1 MIVGSKTLIQGEK
14 FVLKVSDCINYIQK
28 IEEAYPDWTALTIL
42 DGLRHGSYD
51 SDFFQKMLST
61 GASKKIQP
69 KGNLKQ
75 DYIDDLE
82 NSIRHGSDR
91 SNKSIEAGIS
101 QDPSTGRMVA
111 FGHVIVGIAAGVRH
125 PLPAYKVT
133 IPGFKIFKD
142 RVTYIT
148 KLSLSKMIRE
158 PIGIDSLYALT
169 ITGDIGQTATSKNS
183 LCRDQCLW
191 GGVGSD
197 ASSAE
202 LHGDIDGFLIGYW
215 LCSTKEGQIF
225 RKKMCDE
232 KNTYN
237 LSTLLGVYYRTRQ
250 SVYLS
255 SVMRSSMSSQPL
267 EAIRRFSNMS
277 VELKDHKHRGMFI
290 RQSMAFNTWYS
301 AITSV
306 LPDSSKTLIALA
318 DFKKWCDGSG
328 EIKNFGS
335 ANDNVTN
342 LIRGT
347 EAFMVSQNF
356 ATITEEP
363 IAISLDDEPE
373 ELIASW
379 HTNSDVFNA

>member
-1 MIVGSKTLIQGEK
+1 MYKISE
-14 FVLKVSDCINYIQK
+14 CISYIQK
-28 IEEAYPDWTALTIL
+28 IEEAYPEWTASTIL
-42 DGLRHGSYD
+42 DNLRYD
-51 SDFFQKMLST
+51 SYNSSFFQEMLGT
-61 GASKKIQP
+61 KASSKIEP
-69 KGNLKQ
+69 KGNLRL
-75 DYIDDLE
+75 DYIQYLRG
-82 NSIRHGSDR
+82 SINHGSDK
-91 SNKSIEAGIS
+91 NNLYIEDGIS

-111 FGHVIVGIAAGVRH
+111 FGHVIVGIAAGLRH

-133 IPGFKIFKD
+133 IPGFRIFKD

-148 KLSLSKMIRE
+148 KISLMKMIRE

-169 ITGDIGQTATSKNS
+169 VTGDIGQTATSKHS

-191 GGVGSD
+191 GGVGSE

-202 LHGDIDGFLIGYW
+202 LHGDIDGFLLGYW

-225 RKKMCDE
+225 RRKMYDE

-237 LSTLLGVYYRTRQ
+237 LSTLLGVYYRIKQ
-250 SVYLS
+250 NAYLS
-255 SVMRSSMSSQPL
+255 SVMRSPMSNQPL

-277 VELKDHKHRGMFI
+277 AELKDPKHRGIFI
-290 RQSMAFNTWYS
+290 QQSMAFNNWYS
-301 AITSV
+301 SV
-306 LPDSSKTLIALA
+306 LLHIFPDSPKTLIALA
-318 DFKKWCDGSG
+318 DFKKWCDGNG
-328 EIKNFGS
+328 EVKIFGS

-356 ATITEEP
+356 ATVTDEP
-363 IAISLDDEPE
+363 IATSLDDEPE

-379 HTNSDVFNA
+379 DTNSDVFNA